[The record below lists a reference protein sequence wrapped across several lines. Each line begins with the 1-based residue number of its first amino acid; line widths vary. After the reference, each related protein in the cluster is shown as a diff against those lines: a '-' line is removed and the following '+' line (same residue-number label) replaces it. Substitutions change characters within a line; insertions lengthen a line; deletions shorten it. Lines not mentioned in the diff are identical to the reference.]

1 MVISGL
7 QKLTLL
13 DFPQRVACTVFLGGC
28 NFRCPFCQNG
38 EILNGD
44 FEGYTIEQFLSFLKK
59 RQGILDGVCVSG
71 GEPLLS
77 DEVFSLIEKIKQ
89 LGYAVN
95 VDTNGSYYERLNTLI
110 DEKLVDFV
118 AMDIKNSPQ
127 KYNLTAGVK
136 VNFENVEKSVN
147 LLMNTNIQYEFR
159 TTVVK
164 EYHTEQDFIEIGKWI
179 KGAQRYFLQKFV
191 DSEFVLEKNLSSYS
205 DEQMQEF
212 KKILIPYIPNTKI
225 RGEY

>member
-89 LGYAVN
+89 LGYAVK
-95 VDTNGSYYERLNTLI
+95 VDTNGSYFERLKTLI

-136 VNFENVEKSVN
+136 VNFENVEKSVK
-147 LLMNTNIQYEFR
+147 LLMNSNIQYEFR

-191 DSEFVLEKNLSSYS
+191 ASDFVLEKNLSSYS

-212 KKILIPYIPNTKI
+212 KKILIPYISNTKI

>member
-7 QKLTLL
+7 QKLSLL

-28 NFRCPFCQNG
+28 NFRCPFWQNG

-77 DEVFSLIEKIKQ
+77 DEVFTLIEKIKQ
-89 LGYAVN
+89 LGYAVK
-95 VDTNGSYYERLNTLI
+95 VDTNGSYFERLKTLI

-136 VNFENVEKSVN
+136 VNFENVEKSVK
-147 LLMNTNIQYEFR
+147 LLMNSNIQYEFR

-212 KKILIPYIPNTKI
+212 KKILIPYISNTKI